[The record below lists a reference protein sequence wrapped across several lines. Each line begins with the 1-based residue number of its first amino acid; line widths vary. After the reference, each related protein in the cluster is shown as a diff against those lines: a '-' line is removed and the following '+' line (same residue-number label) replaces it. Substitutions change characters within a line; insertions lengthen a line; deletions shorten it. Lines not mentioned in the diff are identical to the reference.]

1 MSSLSNSNADQ
12 NSQTAEDA
20 AISAAVSATDAE
32 IAIRNVLLIVLPAL
46 CFAFLAGIGI
56 WAYMRHYR
64 RRSNSLNDVPR
75 GRSLGS
81 SSTTRPMTTT
91 RPPTLIQI
99 PAPAP
104 TRNYQSSS
112 RSNSTR
118 ITGLRTE
125 NTTHRPVQGLNEF
138 GEAPPPYNLQVKAD
152 EEVLLSQWAP
162 GHPLPSPEM
171 LQRQLDVQREYEQ
184 QPGLSLDSDLERGEI
199 SPLPS
204 YEGNTDT
211 NVRQIPTIMVECVD
225 ANSPT
230 SPRPVHLP

>member
-1 MSSLSNSNADQ
+1 MSSLSNSNANQ
-12 NSQTAEDA
+12 NAQGAEDA
-20 AISAAVSATDAE
+20 AIAAAVSAADAE

-46 CFAFLAGIGI
+46 CFAFLAGIAI
-56 WAYMRHYR
+56 WAYMRHCR
-64 RRSNSLNDVPR
+64 RRPNNPNDVPR
-75 GRSLGS
+75 GRSLDS

-91 RPPTLIQI
+91 RATLIQVPG
-99 PAPAP
+99 PAS
-104 TRNYQSSS
+104 TRNYQSSL
-112 RSNSTR
+112 RSNSAR

-138 GEAPPPYNLQVKAD
+138 GEAPPPYNSQVKAD

-162 GHPLPSPEM
+162 GHPLPSTEM

-184 QPGLSLDSDLERGEI
+184 QPGLTLDPDLERGET
-199 SPLPS
+199 SPLPA
-204 YEGNTDT
+204 YESNTNT
-211 NVRQIPTIMVECVD
+211 NVPQIPIIMVECVD